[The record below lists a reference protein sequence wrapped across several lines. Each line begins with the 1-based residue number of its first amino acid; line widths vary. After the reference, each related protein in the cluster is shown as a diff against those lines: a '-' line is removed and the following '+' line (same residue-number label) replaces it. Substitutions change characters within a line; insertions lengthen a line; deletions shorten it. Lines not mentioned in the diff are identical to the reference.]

1 MKARALRVLVVDDD
15 EAVCTAL
22 GAVLS
27 SEQHTVAVS
36 MSAPEALAV
45 SAHLQPDIAII
56 DVNMPGMGGAD
67 LCALLRN
74 LMPNLR
80 IILHTGHDPDHL
92 DPWTRDAQLVI
103 QKGSILA
110 FLTQFRAFLAH

>member
-22 GAVLS
+22 AAVLS

-36 MSAPEALAV
+36 MSAEEALSI
-45 SAHLQPDIAII
+45 SARLQPDIAII
-56 DVNMPGMGGAD
+56 DVGMPGMAGAD
-67 LCALLRN
+67 LCALLRSR
-74 LMPNLR
+74 MPNLR
-80 IILHTGHDPDHL
+80 IILHTGYDPEAL
-92 DPWTRDAQLVI
+92 DPWTREAQLVI

-110 FLTQFRAFLAH
+110 FLTKFRAFLAH